1 MVAGNQAKR
10 SGIYSAQREKDI
22 LQLFVHD
29 EMMTNVCWPNALWSD
44 RIVFPN
50 KYWAK
55 SSETPMA
62 GRMVDSGAKNLNLA
76 GSGLEATG
84 AMAAF
89 NVSSSTPLTPRSNA
103 MHPAGYFFTYLI
115 DKIGDT
121 NLKASHKQYFL
132 ADKLEFLDQ
141 ADEWLYDKNA
151 TTVSVKTL
159 YGKMSLKKD
168 TRQGLNLNQAT

>member
-1 MVAGNQAKR
+1 
-10 SGIYSAQREKDI
+10 
-22 LQLFVHD
+22 
-29 EMMTNVCWPNALWSD
+29 
-44 RIVFPN
+44 
-50 KYWAK
+50 
-55 SSETPMA
+55 MA

-84 AMAAF
+84 AMAAL
-89 NVSSSTPLTPRSNA
+89 NVSSFDAVNA
-103 MHPAGYFFTYLI
+103 KVERHAPGRNFFTYLI

-168 TRQGLNLNQAT
+168 TRQGLNLNQATSKYYYRSIIPVGIVAYAFTLVWDRFYAFVGRKSCI

>member
-1 MVAGNQAKR
+1 
-10 SGIYSAQREKDI
+10 
-22 LQLFVHD
+22 
-29 EMMTNVCWPNALWSD
+29 
-44 RIVFPN
+44 
-50 KYWAK
+50 
-55 SSETPMA
+55 MA

-168 TRQGLNLNQAT
+168 TRQGLNLNQATSKYYYRSIIPVGIVAYAFTLVWDRFYAFVGRKSCI

>member
-1 MVAGNQAKR
+1 
-10 SGIYSAQREKDI
+10 
-22 LQLFVHD
+22 
-29 EMMTNVCWPNALWSD
+29 
-44 RIVFPN
+44 
-50 KYWAK
+50 
-55 SSETPMA
+55 MA

-84 AMAAF
+84 AMAAL
-89 NVSSSTPLTPRSNA
+89 NVGSFDAVNA
-103 MHPAGYFFTYLI
+103 KVERHAPGRNFFTYLI

-141 ADEWLYDKNA
+141 ADKWFYDKNA
-151 TTVSVKTL
+151 ITVSVKTL

-168 TRQGLNLNQAT
+168 TRQGLNLNQYYYRSIIPVGIVAYAFTDFCGTAFTLLLVEKAVYKVYLRVLEHIEYIKCTCFIFNSR